1 MMATYEEERAKKN
14 PFAIFYSAEYRKF
27 QAVVLGVLLSAA
39 TMGLLPA
46 AVSMWVLLVI
56 GVLTSVGVY
65 QVPNAA
71 QRLVLQPAGT
81 SPVAPDIVIETPE
94 PKAEAMIRGDVVG

>member
-1 MMATYEEERAKKN
+1 MGRYEEERTKKN

-39 TMGLLPA
+39 TMGLVPPVA
-46 AVSMWVLLVI
+46 ATWILLVI

-65 QVPNAA
+65 QVPNAG
-71 QRLVLQPAGT
+71 QKLVLQPAGT
-81 SPVAPDIVIETPE
+81 SPTAPDIVIETPE
-94 PKAEAMIRGDVVG
+94 PKVESMIRGDVKG